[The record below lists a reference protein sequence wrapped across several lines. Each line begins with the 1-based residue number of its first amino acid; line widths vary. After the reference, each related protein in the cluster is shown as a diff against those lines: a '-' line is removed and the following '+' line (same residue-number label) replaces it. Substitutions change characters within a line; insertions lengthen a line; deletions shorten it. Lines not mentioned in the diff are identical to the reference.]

1 MAAVSDIQ
9 KIYIGYFG
17 RAADPSGLNY
27 WLNPANTSGMTLSNI
42 ATSFSVQDE
51 AKAMY
56 AYLAFPSMGLSP
68 KDFLQSVYQNLFNR
82 GLDAA
87 GETYWTG
94 KLAASGATVGSVILD
109 IISGAQSADR
119 AVLNNK
125 VTVADYYTTKV
136 ASSGATWGGADQAND
151 IADARAVVAGV
162 GTDASVATGK
172 ALADAKIAADVA
184 GDPPVTY
191 TLSVDAPKVT
201 EGNSGTKELVFT
213 LTLDKAPTSDVTVNY
228 VVASGGTATANDDF
242 VAAPGS
248 VVFAAGKTAASV
260 TVSVLGDN
268 KVESNETIQLT
279 FTGSKLAASVTA
291 NGTITD
297 NDASP
302 VFTSSAAPSVA
313 ENTTA
318 VVQIAATDADGDAV
332 TATISGG
339 ADAARF
345 SLSASGAL
353 SFNAAPNFEAPA
365 DAGADNTY
373 NVTIRASDVH
383 GNTTDQ
389 ALAVKVTNVN
399 EAPTAAAAQS
409 VSGTEDVAATV
420 TVAATDVDGDTLS
433 YTAGAAS
440 HGTVTG
446 AAGGVFTYTP
456 TANYNGTDSFVVTAS
471 DGKGGTVNQTVNL
484 TLAAVNDA
492 PTVAATQ
499 SVSGTEDVAA
509 TVTVAATDVDGD
521 TLSYTAGAASHG
533 TVTGGAGGVFT
544 YTPTA
549 NYNGTDSFVVTASD
563 GKGGTVNQTV
573 NLTLAAVNDAP
584 VAVADA
590 TASVVVGQSVTI
602 NVLANDTDVDGN
614 TLTISGTPTVTSGGG
629 TVSVSG
635 NQLVYT
641 AGSAG
646 GGATIAYKITDGNA
660 VVDGLTQAVS
670 IGEAVLTP
678 AAASVNEGQNVVFNL
693 TGAPSTTYAVQ
704 VTSSNLAEVSS
715 ALISVTTNASGAAS
729 LTYATTAD
737 RLTEASAQSVSANII
752 GTQAAAVSVSVADT
766 SKDNVAPTV
775 AATQS
780 VSGTEDTAS
789 TVTVSATDPDGDAL
803 TYSAGA
809 AANGTVTG
817 GTGGVFTYTPTAN
830 YNGTDSFIVT
840 ATDALGAKA
849 SQTVSVTLAAVN
861 DAPTITVPSNAVSV
875 AENTTSV
882 FTFAPADVDAG
893 DTLSAVTLSGDDAS
907 LFQIVG
913 SSLAFRGDA
922 PNYEAPNDANRDGI
936 YRVTLG
942 VTDSTGAAASQAIAV
957 TVTDVAEPGT
967 FFLTGNP
974 DRGAAYVG
982 TAFNDT
988 YIANQVGGLTALDE
1002 INGGLGTDTLSV
1014 VDTTTPGVVMATSA
1028 SVQNIE
1034 VANFTLAGKL
1044 EVNASGWTGLTTLTT
1059 STYGGATVTAPTA
1072 AALTLTDN
1080 NLAAGAIS
1088 VDGGA
1093 AVNITATSVTT
1104 GAITVGKSTAPSGA
1118 VVIASSITD
1127 SSAAGKIAVTGGTTI
1142 SVTQTSADAGATHG
1156 SVEINGGTGTT
1167 SVSAV
1172 ATATVKGATNNT
1184 VNITDASN
1192 NTDVASSITSA
1203 TVSGYTTLAI
1213 VDNALSTLSLA
1224 NGTGNI
1230 IIDNSGTVTVT
1241 PATTL
1246 NMTVNGLTG
1255 GTLDDAD
1262 IYTTLNIATTGEASK
1277 LANVTFGAA
1286 TTLAVSGDKVLTL
1299 TSAAGLSA
1307 LKTATVSGS
1316 AGLSADISGASITSI
1331 STAATTGNSTITM
1344 DATKS
1349 TFTGGAGKDAVT
1361 TSAAAPTKAISL
1373 GDGDDSVTLAAGTT
1387 AVTGTIT
1394 GGNGTDTLQM
1404 RAADA
1409 DTASTSGKFASL
1421 VTGFE
1426 ALTLAGA
1433 TNQTVALDTLGGYN
1447 SVTTSG
1453 GNGLT
1458 LSGIASGG
1466 TLTLNG
1472 AGTAYTL
1479 SNTGFA
1485 AGTADVLNVVLTD
1498 GSKAGVAFAG
1508 TGITASGVERF
1519 NVTVTDTQEEPSG
1532 GFQNTLTILG
1542 NSAKTIVASGNAGL
1556 DLTAASTAITSV
1568 DASGLTLGAFT
1579 FTSGAL
1585 TAAASI
1591 TGTTKAANTVDFAAA
1606 TGGAVT
1612 YIGGSGADAI
1622 TASNGKNNVI
1632 TLGDGTNSVTVT
1644 GSSGNNTITGG
1655 AGADTVTLTDGNNVV
1670 SLGNGANGFLAT
1682 TGNNTYTGGSGVDTV
1697 EVGGGLN
1704 TLTTGTGADVISIT
1718 AAGANVNIYTTITDP
1733 HAGMQIGVANL
1744 GTETFRSDK
1753 VTLASTAMFQDY
1765 ANAVVADAS
1774 QADHSSDGAWGWFQ
1788 FGGNTFLQQVRHDTT
1803 GGINQSFVNGTDF
1816 IVALVGLVDLS
1827 TATGGT
1833 TNILTLA

>member
-27 WLNPANTSGMTLSNI
+27 WLNPANTSGMTLSGI

-87 GETYWTG
+87 GEAYWTG
-94 KLAASGATVGSVILD
+94 KLAAAGATVGSVILD

-268 KVESNETIQLT
+268 KAESNETIQLT

-389 ALAVKVTNVN
+389 ALAVKVTDVNEAPTAIALSGTTASIAENTSTAARTKVADIAVTDDALTSGNAITLTGADAANFEVVGGALYLKAGVTLNFEAKASYSVTVNVADSSVAGSAASSVNYTLAVGNVN
-399 EAPTAAAAQS
+399 EAPT
-409 VSGTEDVAATV
+409 
-420 TVAATDVDGDTLS
+420 
-433 YTAGAAS
+433 
-440 HGTVTG
+440 
-446 AAGGVFTYTP
+446 
-456 TANYNGTDSFVVTAS
+456 
-471 DGKGGTVNQTVNL
+471 
-484 TLAAVNDA
+484 
-492 PTVAATQ
+492 
-499 SVSGTEDVAA
+499 
-509 TVTVAATDVDGD
+509 
-521 TLSYTAGAASHG
+521 
-533 TVTGGAGGVFT
+533 
-544 YTPTA
+544 
-549 NYNGTDSFVVTASD
+549 
-563 GKGGTVNQTV
+563 
-573 NLTLAAVNDAP
+573 
-584 VAVADA
+584 AVADA
-590 TASVVVGQSVTI
+590 TASVVGGNSVTI
-602 NVLANDTDVDGN
+602 DVLANDTDPEAAALSI
-614 TLTISGTPTVTSGGG
+614 TTASVTNGGG
-629 TVSVSG
+629 TVSVAS
-635 NQLVYT
+635 NKLVYSTT
-641 AGSAG
+641 AGTAG
-646 GGATIAYKITDGNA
+646 NATITYGISDGTNTIT
-660 VVDGLTQAVS
+660 GLTQAVT
-670 IGEAVLTP
+670 IGEAALTP
-678 AAASVNEGQNVVFNL
+678 AAASVNEGQDVVFNL
-693 TGAPSTTYAVQ
+693 TGAPSTTYMVQ
-704 VTSSNLAEVSS
+704 LTSSNLAEVSS
-715 ALISVTTNASGAAS
+715 GFISVTTSASGAGS

-737 RLTEASAQSVSANII
+737 RLTEASAQSVSAKII

-766 SKDNVAPTV
+766 SKNNVAPTV

-875 AENTTSV
+875 AENTTPV
-882 FTFAPADVDAG
+882 FTFVTADVDAG

-913 SSLAFRGDA
+913 NNLAFRTA
-922 PNYEAPNDANRDGI
+922 PDFEAPNDANRDGI

-988 YIANQVGGLTALDE
+988 YIANQAGGLTALDE
-1002 INGGLGTDTLSV
+1002 INGGNGTDTLSV
-1014 VDTTTPGVVMATSA
+1014 VDTNNLIVATSA

-1034 VANFTLAGKL
+1034 VANFTLAGTL

-1072 AALTLTDN
+1072 AALTLTEN
-1080 NLAAGAIS
+1080 TLNGAALN

-1093 AVNITATSVTT
+1093 AVNITANSVTT
-1104 GAITVGKSTAPSGA
+1104 GTITVGDRTAPSGA
-1118 VVIASSITD
+1118 VVIASSIGGA
-1127 SSAAGKIAVTGGTTI
+1127 SAAGQIAVIGGTTI
-1142 SVTQTSADAGATHG
+1142 SVTQTSANAGATHG
-1156 SVEINGGTGTT
+1156 LVQINGGTGTT

-1172 ATATVKGATNNT
+1172 ATATVKGAANNT
-1184 VNITDASN
+1184 VAITDASN
-1192 NTDVASSITSA
+1192 ATDVASSITSA
-1203 TVSGYTTLAI
+1203 TVSGYTNLNIT
-1213 VDNALSTLSLA
+1213 DNALSTLSLA
-1224 NGTGNI
+1224 NGSGNI

-1246 NMTVNGLTG
+1246 NVTVNNLTA

-1262 IYTTLNIATTGEASK
+1262 IYTTLNIATTGAASK
-1277 LANVTFGAA
+1277 LSNVTFGAA

-1299 TSAAGLSA
+1299 ASTAGASA

-1316 AGLSADISGASITSI
+1316 AGLTADLSGATVTSI

-1373 GDGDDSVTLAAGTT
+1373 GDGDDSVTLAAKTT
-1387 AVTGTIT
+1387 AVTGAIT

-1404 RAADA
+1404 AAADA
-1409 DTASTSGKFASL
+1409 DVASTSGKFASL

-1426 ALTLAGA
+1426 ALTLTGA
-1433 TNQTVALDTLGGYN
+1433 NSETVALDTLGGYN
-1447 SVTTSG
+1447 SVTTAS

-1458 LSGIASGG
+1458 LTGIASGG
-1466 TLTLNG
+1466 TLTLTG
-1472 AGTAYTL
+1472 PGIAYTL

-1485 AGTADVLNVVLTD
+1485 AGKADVLNVVLTD
-1498 GSKAGVAFAG
+1498 GSKGARAFAT
-1508 TGITASGVERF
+1508 TGITATDVERF

-1542 NSAKTIVASGNAGL
+1542 NSVQTIVASGNAGL

-1591 TGTTKAANTVDFAAA
+1591 TGTTKAANTVNFAAA

-1632 TLGDGTNSVTVT
+1632 TLGDGNNNVT
-1644 GSSGNNTITGG
+1644 GTSGNNTITGG
-1655 AGADTVTLTDGNNVV
+1655 AGADTVTLTTGNNVV
-1670 SLGNGANGFLAT
+1670 SLGNGANAFTAT

-1697 EVGGGLN
+1697 SVGGGLN
-1704 TLTTGTGADVISIT
+1704 TLTTGTGADVITIT
-1718 AAGANVNIYTTITDP
+1718 AAGANVNIYSTITDP
-1733 HAGMQIGVANL
+1733 HAGMQISVTNL
-1744 GTETFRSDK
+1744 GSETFRSDK
-1753 VTLASTAMFQDY
+1753 VTLAPTAMFQDY

-1774 QADHSSDGAWGWFQ
+1774 QADHSLDGAWGWFQ

-1816 IVALVGLVDLS
+1816 IVSLVGLVDLS